1 MLDTIAGLPV
11 HVLVI
16 HAVVVLAPLA
26 GLAAVLYAVRP
37 AWRGVLRWP
46 LLALAAVSAA
56 GATVAAASGEEL
68 EGRLRGLGIGGATL
82 EAIETHAERGELVRN
97 VALVFVV
104 LVAVATLRLL
114 TPAGSSDGPARGGA
128 VVGVVVAALVAVVG
142 VGLVVTTVLAGHS
155 GSTAVWSE
163 IGKASGSS

>member
-37 AWRGVLRWP
+37 AWRAVLRWP
-46 LLALAAVSAA
+46 LLGLAAVSAA

-68 EGRLRGLGIGGATL
+68 EARLRGLGIGGATL

-97 VALVFVV
+97 TALVFVV
-104 LVAVATLRLL
+104 LVALATLWLL
-114 TPAGSSDGPARGGA
+114 APAEPPDARARGGA
-128 VVGVVVAALVAVVG
+128 AVAVVVAALVAVAG
-142 VGLVVTTVLAGHS
+142 VGLVITTFLAGHS

-163 IGKASGSS
+163 IGKASGGS